1 MSILSGFR
9 LWLPAAFALGGRFR
23 RNGSMDSRIIEIR
36 VVIPPAVIRL
46 FGDLTGSQ
54 PGGLLLPGTETLLQ
68 ISRMDAAIMEA
79 RATGDSLGGV
89 VECAAVGLPAGLGAP
104 FFEGVEAVMAAQL
117 FSIPAVKGV
126 EFGAGFGAAALRG
139 SEYNDPYVMSDGRV
153 ATARNS
159 AGGLLGGIT
168 SGMPIIVRA
177 AFRPTPS
184 ISLEQQTVS
193 LSQKAP
199 TSLAVRGRHDPCVA
213 VRAVPVV
220 EGAVALALL
229 ELWLERRA
237 SFPLATREGL

>member
-1 MSILSGFR
+1 M
-9 LWLPAAFALGGRFR
+9 ALDVHAQ
-23 RNGSMDSRIIEIR
+23 NL
-36 VVIPPAVIRL
+36 A
-46 FGDLTGSQ
+46 GDIFQFVHIVGHF
-54 PGGLLLPGTETLLQ
+54 
-68 ISRMDAAIMEA
+68 DAA
-79 RATGDSLGGV
+79 
-89 VECAAVGLPAGLGAP
+89 
-104 FFEGVEAVMAAQL
+104 
-117 FSIPAVKGV
+117 
-126 EFGAGFGAAALRG
+126 GFAAAALRG

>member
-1 MSILSGFR
+1 
-9 LWLPAAFALGGRFR
+9 
-23 RNGSMDSRIIEIR
+23 
-36 VVIPPAVIRL
+36 
-46 FGDLTGSQ
+46 
-54 PGGLLLPGTETLLQ
+54 
-68 ISRMDAAIMEA
+68 
-79 RATGDSLGGV
+79 
-89 VECAAVGLPAGLGAP
+89 
-104 FFEGVEAVMAAQL
+104 MAAQL

-184 ISLEQQTVS
+184 IGLEQQTVS

>member
-1 MSILSGFR
+1 MIPAFSLLGKTLTIYPILALAGIF
-9 LWLPAAFALGGRFR
+9 AAGIYACRAAKRAGQ
-23 RNGSMDSRIIEIR
+23 SEDDMI
-36 VVIPPAVIRL
+36 V
-46 FGDLTGSQ
+46 
-54 PGGLLLPGTETLLQ
+54 LLLFSAIGVFLGMHLLYGLVSLSQWPQLLSQ
-68 ISRMDAAIMEA
+68 IHSLASFFQVMFAIW
-79 RATGDSLGGV
+79 GGSV
-89 VECAAVGLPAGLGAP
+89 
-104 FFEGVEAVMAAQL
+104 F
-117 FSIPAVKGV
+117 
-126 EFGAGFGAAALRG
+126 
-139 SEYNDPYVMSDGRV
+139 Y
-153 ATARNS
+153 
-159 AGGLLGGIT
+159 GGLLGGIA

-237 SFPLATREGL
+237 SFPLATRAGL

>member
-1 MSILSGFR
+1 MTLASGTGEFGH
-9 LWLPAAFALGGRFR
+9 LLAGH
-23 RNGSMDSRIIEIR
+23 R
-36 VVIPPAVIRL
+36 VA
-46 FGDLTGSQ
+46 
-54 PGGLLLPGTETLLQ
+54 
-68 ISRMDAAIMEA
+68 
-79 RATGDSLGGV
+79 
-89 VECAAVGLPAGLGAP
+89 AGLTQEDLETVQAV
-104 FFEGVEAVMAAQL
+104 EGVEAVMAAQL
-117 FSIPAVKGV
+117 FSIPAVKGI
-126 EFGAGFGAAALRG
+126 EFGAGFAAAALRG

-159 AGGLLGGIT
+159 AGGLLGGI
-168 SGMPIIVRA
+168 SNGMPIVVRA

-237 SFPLATREGL
+237 SFPLATRAGL

>member
-1 MSILSGFR
+1 MY
-9 LWLPAAFALGGRFR
+9 
-23 RNGSMDSRIIEIR
+23 
-36 VVIPPAVIRL
+36 
-46 FGDLTGSQ
+46 
-54 PGGLLLPGTETLLQ
+54 
-68 ISRMDAAIMEA
+68 AAIMEA
-79 RATGDSLGGV
+79 RAAGDSLGGV
-89 VECAAVGLPAGLGAP
+89 VECAAVGFPAGLGAP

-126 EFGAGFGAAALRG
+126 EFGAGFAAAALRG

-237 SFPLATREGL
+237 SLPLTPREDL

>member
-1 MSILSGFR
+1 MLCTQDGRHILR
-9 LWLPAAFALGGRFR
+9 LKRKAPDAGQAVEYLCALCG
-23 RNGSMDSRIIEIR
+23 E
-36 VVIPPAVIRL
+36 
-46 FGDLTGSQ
+46 
-54 PGGLLLPGTETLLQ
+54 GGLIAHVL
-68 ISRMDAAIMEA
+68 AAA
-79 RATGDSLGGV
+79 S
-89 VECAAVGLPAGLGAP
+89 AAVGLPAGLGAP

-126 EFGAGFGAAALRG
+126 EFGAGFGAAVLRG

-159 AGGLLGGIT
+159 AGGLLGGI
-168 SGMPIIVRA
+168 SNGMPIVVRT

-193 LSQKAP
+193 LSQQTPQA
-199 TSLAVRGRHDPCVA
+199 LAVRGRHDPCVA

-237 SFPLATREGL
+237 SLPLAAQEGL